1 MIQIQNLLRSFCS
14 CTFIHICLFF
24 LLFLCWLAKTISS
37 CGAIQILTEF
47 WNVCVKV
54 WLLCTLVTI
63 HHHTFCVTA
72 GNAGLRT
79 ARHSPVHTLILNNS
93 ELISN
98 TQEQINRLYQE
109 QQQIQESATIFRWST
124 DDIAT
129 LSACKSTWET
139 CLNCELPCLIS
150 DNGTCV
156 FVSASVFESYV
167 ALYSAVVHRR
177 VEAESQIVHTEEE
190 RQ

>member
-1 MIQIQNLLRSFCS
+1 MLTCQNYFLMWCNPDLNWVLKCLCESMTPLYTCHNTPPHFLRNCRKCRPENSKTFT
-14 CTFIHICLFF
+14 CTHLDLEQFWTEDI
-24 LLFLCWLAKTISS
+24 ISD
-37 CGAIQILTEF
+37 
-47 WNVCVKV
+47 
-54 WLLCTLVTI
+54 
-63 HHHTFCVTA
+63 
-72 GNAGLRT
+72 
-79 ARHSPVHTLILNNS
+79 
-93 ELISN
+93 

-150 DNGTCV
+150 DNRTCV

-177 VEAESQIVHTEEE
+177 VEAESQIVNTEEE